1 MPVRNLLYLYAN
13 TAEKHVV
20 CHGVDFKCFLR
31 CLEKPLNNI
40 LLIKHGYDGKNFNSR
55 SGFTYVT
62 EGEIKKLAEDDI
74 DKYGDFCWVDFEEE
88 FAPDRLTR
96 LDIAELLYFGH
107 KHRPF
112 SSPVFTRLR
121 NRFAYW
127 SHDDGWYS
135 SLYFTD
141 SGEMQS
147 FMSRAVAVVAR
158 SKHLT
163 AGKIQSETAK
173 EIFSMSERGL
183 LLDTGELREA
193 DDMIVLPFYVTGKIT
208 DLNDAVNNTAKYKE
222 NAVKKGTFR
231 FRKKAA
237 EKPKV
242 PFWRRRHKK
251 S

>member
-1 MPVRNLLYLYAN
+1 MPVRNLLYLYSN
-13 TAEKHVV
+13 KAEKHVV
-20 CHGVDFKCFLR
+20 CHGVDFKCFLQ
-31 CLEKPLNNI
+31 CLEKPLSNI
-40 LLIKHGYDGKNFNSR
+40 LLIKHGYDGENFNSR

-62 EGEIKKLAEDDI
+62 GGEIGKLAEEDI
-74 DKYGDFCWVDFEEE
+74 DKYGDFCWVDFEDE
-88 FAPDRLTR
+88 FAPDQLTR

-112 SSPVFTRLR
+112 SSPAFARLR

-127 SHDDGWYS
+127 THDDGWYT

-147 FMSRAVAVVAR
+147 FMSRAVSMVAR

-163 AGKIQSETAK
+163 AGNIPTETAK
-173 EIFSMSERGL
+173 EILSMSEQGL

-208 DLNDAVNNTAKYKE
+208 DMDDAINNIAGYKE
-222 NAVKKGTFR
+222 NAVKKGSLR
-231 FRKKAA
+231 FKKKTV
-237 EKPKV
+237 EKRAV
-242 PFWRRRHKK
+242 PFWRHRHKK